1 MKNVSLFTLF
11 FFLLSAF
18 TMQAQNTLRLDSVEL
33 IMEYEKAAF
42 TMQAQNTLRLN
53 AGQRLDKGQK
63 IEVAGKGYLILQN
76 DGNLVAYDAANRAK
90 WATGTYGKVVSHV
103 IMQADGNL
111 VIYFNSNPI
120 WASNTGALAPNGY
133 LKINLDTWEVF
144 ICTLY
149 GTTIKN
155 LRTGDLTTGDLTT
168 GVLVSGPGPDTS
180 NIKVIGLEEFRELH
194 RDREVTFF
202 CQAGYVSRFELSY
215 DRNGEKK
222 SFTTNNLPVGQSQS
236 FKVPIDAT
244 NIVAKG
250 FMLSAGVHSI
260 FTEKLSAPADVCYK
274 TYGTIF
280 DRRWSKCN

>member
-11 FFLLSAF
+11 FLLLS
-18 TMQAQNTLRLDSVEL
+18 
-33 IMEYEKAAF
+33 AF

-53 AGQRLDKGQK
+53 AGQRLYKGQK

-76 DGNLVAYDAANRAK
+76 DGNLVAYDAANTPK
-90 WATGTYGKVVSHV
+90 WATGTYGKVVTHV

-155 LRTGDLTTGDLTT
+155 LRIGDLTT

-250 FMLSAGVHSI
+250 FMLSAGVHEI

>member
-11 FFLLSAF
+11 FLLLS
-18 TMQAQNTLRLDSVEL
+18 
-33 IMEYEKAAF
+33 AF

-53 AGQRLDKGQK
+53 AGQRLYKGQK

-76 DGNLVAYDAANRAK
+76 DGNLVAYDAANTPK
-90 WATGTYGKVVSHV
+90 WATSTYGKVVTHV

-120 WASNTGALAPNGY
+120 WASNTTALGTNAY
-133 LKINLDTWEVF
+133 LEINPDTWEVF
-144 ICTLY
+144 ICMLD
-149 GTTIKN
+149 GTAKKD
-155 LRTGDLTTGDLTT
+155 LRTGRM
-168 GVLVSGPGPDTS
+168 VIQPGPYVPPILPL
-180 NIKVIGLEEFRELH
+180 NIPSPKY
-194 RDREVTFF
+194 EVTFS
-202 CQAGYVSRFELSY
+202 CQAGYVSRFELIY
-215 DRNGEKK
+215 DLNGQKK
-222 SFTTNNLPVGQSQS
+222 TFTTNNLPVGQSQS

-250 FMLSAGVHSI
+250 IMLSAGEHLI
-260 FTEKLSAPADVCYK
+260 FEEKLSAPADVCYK